1 MNLPRPL
8 ETARKGA
15 AELVFATSVASRIGV
30 VGRAGLK
37 LVPAIVAAGRKW
49 GTVPA
54 AGYEPA
60 AGAFGDAVGL
70 IDDRGS
76 LTFNELRD
84 QSDALAVALGER
96 GIEEGDKVALL
107 MRNHRGLPLTTAALG
122 KLGADGIFLNTG
134 FSGPQAVEV
143 TAREGAVAV
152 IADEEY
158 EPIVGGIALPRY
170 LAWVDE
176 ESTRPVDVPSLDE
189 LADEAAGRVPP
200 KPERAART
208 VILTSGTT
216 GTPKGASRGAENATS
231 TALGFL
237 DRVPLK
243 VRDTTLIAAPGFHAW
258 GAAHL
263 ASSLLL
269 ASTVILQRRFDPEA
283 VLASVA
289 QHRVRTLVVVPVM
302 LQRILDLPDDVR
314 ARHDTSSLDVVASS
328 GSALPGPLAER
339 WMDAFGENLYN
350 CYGSTEVAMAAI
362 ATPADLRV
370 APGTAGRPPHGTTVA
385 LLDEAGHEVAPGET
399 GRIFVGSDALFEG
412 YTGGGNK
419 EMIDGLMSTGD
430 VGHFDGEGRLF
441 VEGRSDD
448 MIVSGGENVYPAEIE
463 DLLAA
468 LPDVADVAV
477 VGVTDDEFG
486 QRLAAFVVKRPGASI
501 SEDDVKAAVRSGLAN
516 YKVPR
521 DVTFL
526 DELPRNATG
535 KILRRDLKRPTA
547 PGGDGRG
554 LPR

>member
-1 MNLPRPL
+1 MKVALPGAL
-8 ETARKGA
+8 ESARKGV
-15 AELVFATSVASRIGV
+15 AELRFATSVASRIGL
-30 VGRAGLK
+30 VGRDGLR
-37 LVPAIVAAGRKW
+37 LVPAIVSAGRKW

-70 IDDRGS
+70 IDDCGS
-76 LTFNELRD
+76 LTFNELRA
-84 QSDALAVALGER
+84 QSNAIAVALGER
-96 GIEEGDKVALL
+96 GIGEGDKVALL
-107 MRNHRGLPLTTAALG
+107 VRNHRWLPLTTAALG

-134 FSGPQAVEV
+134 FSAPQAVEV

-158 EPIVGGIALPRY
+158 EPVVGGIALPRY
-170 LAWVDE
+170 LAWTDDE
-176 ESTRPVDVPSLDE
+176 AGAKVVPTLAE

-200 KPERAART
+200 KPGRAART

-216 GTPKGASRGAENATS
+216 GTPKGASRGTENS
-231 TALGFL
+231 TNAALGFL
-237 DRVPLK
+237 DLVPLK
-243 VRDTTLIAAPGFHAW
+243 VRDTTLVAAPGFHAW

-283 VLASVA
+283 VLAGIA
-289 QHRVRTLVVVPVM
+289 EHRVRTLVVVPVM
-302 LQRILDLPDDVR
+302 LQRMLDLPGDVR
-314 ARHDTSSLDVVASS
+314 AKYDTSSLEVVASS
-328 GSALPGPLAER
+328 GSALPGPLAHR

-362 ATPADLRV
+362 ATPTDLR
-370 APGTAGRPPHGTTVA
+370 AGPGTAGRPPHGTTVA
-385 LLDEAGHEVAPGET
+385 LLDESGREVAAGET

-419 EMIDGLMSTGD
+419 EVIDGLMSTGD
-430 VGHFDGEGRLF
+430 VGHFDTEGRLF
-441 VEGRSDD
+441 VEGRADD

-477 VGVTDDEFG
+477 VGVADDEFG
-486 QRLAAFVVKRPGASI
+486 QRLAAFIVKRPGATL
-501 SEDDVKAAVRSGLAN
+501 SEQDVKAAVKSGLAN

-535 KILRRDLKRPTA
+535 KILRRELKPT
-547 PGGDGRG
+547 
-554 LPR
+554 